1 MAHTNAHLAFSDLV
15 KKENGDEKDSLD
27 LLPCSNIQPKWVE
40 IRVKAKA
47 LKDGARLTWWT
58 DSETRTLISLIE
70 DQGMVELCTG
80 KRLQNSDVYQRLSS
94 LLAERG
100 FHRPSEQVR
109 ARWKKLKF
117 WYNRDRSTTRTTGRV
132 SPTFRFFA
140 QLDHLLGQNSR
151 VTCFKAKFDQASVG
165 ETICST
171 EESQDA
177 GARKAR
183 GKPTWWTDEETRTLI
198 SLIKSQG
205 MVELCTGKRLRN
217 SDVYQRLS
225 RLLAEKGFLRPSK
238 QVRARWKKLKFWY
251 NRDRCITRSTGPV
264 SPTFRFFRQLDQLLG
279 PCLQNW
285 CTEATDSTPCP
296 QERSQNTEK
305 AKWTTPCVKV
315 RPHERL
321 VAHVLQNTSSDFTK
335 KEQQPDESVTTRE
348 YDGTPKEK
356 AQHSEK
362 IKSLHLSRQ
371 ANVGGAAENA
381 SKPLLGPAEV
391 ISVLRLHTQEMQ
403 AASHPGAQ
411 GALQARRPD
420 LECLLLEEHRAMLAL
435 WQHNVLLLQQHHREN
450 QEMLK
455 QLLKQ
460 QETMLNMLQQ
470 CLLHPPAEKASRSSS
485 PCSHNNHPYFPQTY
499 AAHPLPLNTNNR
511 LPFPVETRLP
521 PL

>member
-15 KKENGDEKDSLD
+15 KKENGDEGDCLD

-40 IRVKAKA
+40 IRMAAKA

-58 DSETRTLISLIE
+58 DNETRTLISLVE

-80 KRLQNSDVYQRLSS
+80 KRLRNSNVYQRLSS
-94 LLAERG
+94 ILAEKG
-100 FHRPSEQVR
+100 FHRPPEQVR

-117 WYNRDRSTTRTTGRV
+117 WYNRDRSTMRTTGRV

-140 QLDHLLGQNSR
+140 QLDRLLGQNSQ
-151 VTCFKAKFDQASVG
+151 VTCFKAKVDQTSVG
-165 ETICST
+165 ETVWSA
-171 EESQDA
+171 EESQNA
-177 GARKAR
+177 GARKAG

-225 RLLAEKGFLRPSK
+225 HLLAEKGFKRPSK

-285 CTEATDSTPCP
+285 CTDVTDSTPCS
-296 QERSQNTEK
+296 QEHSQNTEK
-305 AKWTTPCVKV
+305 AKTKWTIPSIKI
-315 RPHERL
+315 RPQERF
-321 VAHVLQNTSSDFTK
+321 VAHVLQKTSSDFA
-335 KEQQPDESVTTRE
+335 KEVRQPDESLTTRI

-356 AQHSEK
+356 TQHSEK

-371 ANVGGAAENA
+371 ANVGDAAEKV
-381 SKPLLGPAEV
+381 SKPTLGPPEV
-391 ISVLRLHTQEMQ
+391 ISVLRLHTEEMQ

-420 LECLLLEEHRAMLAL
+420 LECLLLEEHRATLAL
-435 WQHNVLLLQQHHREN
+435 WQNNILLLQQHQREN

-470 CLLHPPAEKASRSSS
+470 CLLHPPPENASKSEVKSFLCTGR
-485 PCSHNNHPYFPQTY
+485 CF
-499 AAHPLPLNTNNR
+499 
-511 LPFPVETRLP
+511 
-521 PL
+521 